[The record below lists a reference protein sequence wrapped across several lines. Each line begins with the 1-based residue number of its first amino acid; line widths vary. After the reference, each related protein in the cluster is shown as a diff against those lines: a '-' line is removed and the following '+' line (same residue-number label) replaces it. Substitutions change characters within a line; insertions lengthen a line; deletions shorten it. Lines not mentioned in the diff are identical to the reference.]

1 VPEPGSSLFTV
12 IIGEYAYS
20 IRRLTG
26 KVSDC
31 STYSGPC
38 PGIALPGRPGGC
50 DFVRN
55 FAIGPGTVY
64 PLAIKVKLICGK
76 YLAIFSKT
84 ETGYIVSCPELPYL
98 RITAD
103 TLKETERLVTDTV
116 RGYIHKA
123 DTLAYDMDAFVRVNK
138 LWKDVVVRAVAE
150 IERKA
155 PKKGW
160 AINTFVNKR
169 GFNQINRF
177 NRSCSIRTVGVN
189 ETTRKLTIGWRAGSG
204 SFSYGN
210 TLAVSGWKNV
220 PHAMISFDTL
230 VEDLAQRLLV

>member
-1 VPEPGSSLFTV
+1 
-12 IIGEYAYS
+12 
-20 IRRLTG
+20 
-26 KVSDC
+26 
-31 STYSGPC
+31 
-38 PGIALPGRPGGC
+38 
-50 DFVRN
+50 
-55 FAIGPGTVY
+55 
-64 PLAIKVKLICGK
+64 
-76 YLAIFSKT
+76 
-84 ETGYIVSCPELPYL
+84 
-98 RITAD
+98 
-103 TLKETERLVTDTV
+103 
-116 RGYIHKA
+116 
-123 DTLAYDMDAFVRVNK
+123 MDAFVRVNK